1 MKSDILTELDRD
13 GLRGNFNRFTRRAFQ
28 MLPRLDRPR
37 ILDIGCGTGVPA
49 LELARLS
56 DGEIFGIDIDEAAL
70 EGFSRKIADAG
81 LQDRAKAVKCSLFDI
96 EFPDESFDI
105 VWAEGVIAII
115 GFDKGLR
122 EWRRLIKPHG
132 YLGIHDNVDDIQRK
146 TEAIPAHGY
155 AIINTFAVPK
165 DTWWDEHYCL
175 LEKRIQKLR
184 NKYRENADVL
194 ALLNKEQNE
203 VEMFKNEPRYH
214 GSIFYVIQ
222 KS

>member
-1 MKSDILTELDRD
+1 MKYDLARELDHD
-13 GLRGNFNRFTRRAFQ
+13 GLRKNFITYTRQAFQ
-28 MLPRLDRPR
+28 MVPGLHRPC

-49 LELARLS
+49 LELARMS
-56 DGEIFGIDIDEAAL
+56 DGEIFGIDIDETAL
-70 EGFSRKIADAG
+70 EEFSKKIATAG
-81 LQDRAKAVKCSLFDI
+81 LQDRVKAVKCSLFDI
-96 EFPDESFDI
+96 EFPDEHFDI

-115 GFDKGLR
+115 GFEKGLR

-132 YLGIHDNVDDIQRK
+132 YLGIHDDVDDIQQK

-155 AIINTFAVPK
+155 ALINTFAISK
-165 DTWWDEHYCL
+165 DTWWDGYYSI

-184 NKYRENADVL
+184 TKYCENADVL
-194 ALLNKEQNE
+194 AMLEKEHHG
-203 VEMFKNEPRYH
+203 VEMFKNEPKYH